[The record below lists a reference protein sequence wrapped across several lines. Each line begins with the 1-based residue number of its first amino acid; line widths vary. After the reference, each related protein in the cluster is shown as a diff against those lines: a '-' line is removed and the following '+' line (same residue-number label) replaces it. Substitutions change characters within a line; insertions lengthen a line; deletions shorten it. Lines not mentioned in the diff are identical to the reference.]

1 MDRIIVERTPYIFAC
16 CDALVRPEDVA
27 SAARFQNES
36 RRREHLAWRRIVRR
50 ELGVKVGIAYNDV
63 GAPVVDKPNTYI
75 SVAHSSDVVAVAIS
89 DRAIGIDIERT
100 TRDFERAKS
109 RYMSPSEA
117 SLSTAEHWAAYVWTA
132 KEALYKLLGRRGV
145 ELRDDLRIESYD
157 EATRVMLARLV
168 EGIAARV
175 EIVTYEDNI
184 VVAVASYQAD

>member
-1 MDRIIVERTPYIFAC
+1 
-16 CDALVRPEDVA
+16 
-27 SAARFQNES
+27 
-36 RRREHLAWRRIVRR
+36 
-50 ELGVKVGIAYNDV
+50 
-63 GAPVVDKPNTYI
+63 
-75 SVAHSSDVVAVAIS
+75 VVAVAIS

-117 SLSTAEHWAAYVWTA
+117 NLSSAEHWAAYVWTA

-157 EATRVMLARLV
+157 EATRVMLARLA

-184 VVAVASYQAD
+184 VVAVASYQEY